1 MISFDKVKVKTE
13 PGVITEPYLP
23 VQAILSPYDEEED
36 DENYEDVLN
45 NRLHSEKQK
54 KRRKSDLE
62 YLADGRKR
70 PGRKKGQSKQTLFI
84 NSYSSVGLLDTH

>member
-23 VQAILSPYDEEED
+23 VQAILSPYDEEEED
-36 DENYEDVLN
+36 DENYGVVLN

-70 PGRKKGQSKQTLFI
+70 PGRKKGQSK
-84 NSYSSVGLLDTH
+84 